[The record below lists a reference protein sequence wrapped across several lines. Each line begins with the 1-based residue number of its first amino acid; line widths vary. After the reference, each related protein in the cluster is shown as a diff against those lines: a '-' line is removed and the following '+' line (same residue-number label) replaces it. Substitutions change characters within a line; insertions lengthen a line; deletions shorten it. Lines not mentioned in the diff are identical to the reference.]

1 MHTRQGRLII
11 YYASEMHEGLYE
23 IRAQSHYQDAY
34 ARTRIKVYKGFSIQF
49 DPPTHHPKTSISLGL
64 FKISKETQP
73 KKKNCKNDPKISL
86 FKNID
91 NFVAPS
97 IRTLNPRLAE
107 KFKKNEENFPEE
119 SIRTEAAWMYTY
131 YVFPD
136 FSFDSYHTLMAF
148 FRTWTV
154 LKKDR
159 VCFEVVKVV
168 NHIFQY
174 VQCFNKTPTRWCWKI
189 FFHSIFITKY
199 KKN

>member
-107 KFKKNEENFPEE
+107 KFKK
-119 SIRTEAAWMYTY
+119 IR
-131 YVFPD
+131 
-136 FSFDSYHTLMAF
+136 
-148 FRTWTV
+148 
-154 LKKDR
+154 
-159 VCFEVVKVV
+159 
-168 NHIFQY
+168 
-174 VQCFNKTPTRWCWKI
+174 KI
-189 FFHSIFITKY
+189 FLRKVYEQRLRKCIRITFFQILVLTVITLSWLSFERGLS
-199 KKN
+199 